1 MKEIWLASNKRAFA
15 MVLVFPLLMA
25 AAAGLAFYLLET
37 VHWRVVAGLISCF
50 SLLAI
55 CSLLYLASQPRIAF
69 RNAEL
74 LLYLGSPAGQRVPI
88 EYVEVFFRGQAASM
102 IAGRSEQQIADGP
115 ETSTVVVR
123 IAERAL
129 DWHQRPVKTMLGQWC
144 GGYITVRGTW
154 CEPITAELIQR
165 LNHRLVDV
173 QRELAGAEEDQP

>member
-1 MKEIWLASNKRAFA
+1 
-15 MVLVFPLLMA
+15 
-25 AAAGLAFYLLET
+25 
-37 VHWRVVAGLISCF
+37 
-50 SLLAI
+50 
-55 CSLLYLASQPRIAF
+55 
-69 RNAEL
+69 
-74 LLYLGSPAGQRVPI
+74 
-88 EYVEVFFRGQAASM
+88 M